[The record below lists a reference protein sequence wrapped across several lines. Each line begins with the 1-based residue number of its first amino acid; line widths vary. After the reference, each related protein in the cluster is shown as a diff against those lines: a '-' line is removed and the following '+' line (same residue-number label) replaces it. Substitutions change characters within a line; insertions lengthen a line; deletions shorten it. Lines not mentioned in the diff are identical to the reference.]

1 MLHPASIRAG
11 HLMWTRQGTCWA
23 IWQLEGMSYG
33 MRPVKEKAAARAA
46 HQAMFRVL
54 TGESMLLSVV
64 VAQDP
69 VSIVQR
75 MIEDVD
81 LEEREAWAEEAEAR
95 LDDLEGTQA
104 GDRLYFLCVPLP
116 NSGIRKLTVPAK
128 AATQNVKAHLGLPH
142 YGVTQ
147 QEITYRMGQA
157 SRVEAMIPKTFSPRR
172 SSVAQQVWLDYHLQ
186 YRGIDA
192 TAFTHEDFE
201 SLVPARHIGEPVID
215 EGGKSDEQTKAS
227 KLNPFSHRYVKIGDE
242 EMFAQDMASYQSMFA
257 LTGLPAGGLAWP
269 GSEILGDIDSY
280 VPGADWVLRMRSRSS
295 DAAKRANRTAMAR
308 INDQLDQRANEVG
321 TGQHDLDAAVEALTA
336 LDETLA
342 HDPNEVEIQPVIL
355 FAVCSDSAE
364 DVVQRS
370 REAVKILQDQDFSVR
385 HPAGYQED
393 LWWSFVPGAALTPKV
408 NEFAQITTSRDLAG
422 LVPIT
427 VAKLG
432 DDKGA
437 LLAENQ
443 TSGLLSMVHLDLP
456 GMLRLRDKS
465 GCIGV
470 TGDLGSGKSTTLKII
485 IKAIVDCWGGQI
497 IATDRSETGEWV
509 SYVKTLTRPTV
520 VDLIE
525 PEFSVDPLRMFDPDR
540 AATVASN
547 FLVTLLNVDPTDE
560 EGVLLGNLLSQD
572 YLEDHQLAGLG
583 ALLQHLTELGE
594 DDPVARK
601 LAGQMNVYAR
611 KPFARALFDDSLPP
625 LPWRESSAIVIRTNR
640 VEMPKTNELD
650 NPNIYKTMR
659 LEKRFGRAAYTL
671 ISTLARVICFDDP
684 TRFAAY
690 IEDEAH
696 NATGNDLQVG
706 EMTTFVR
713 DGRKHFAVLVLG
725 SHDPEA
731 DFGDETMR
739 GLIPIRIVHRQED
752 ETLAKK
758 SLRWL
763 GMDAEDEDLVNELR
777 TDTSPQIG
785 NQVPRE
791 RRGEAY
797 MRDAT
802 GTIGRIRT
810 LLPAA
815 ASSREA
821 ASTTPKAGVTHE

>member
-1 MLHPASIRAG
+1 
-11 HLMWTRQGTCWA
+11 MWTRQGTCWA

-157 SRVEAMIPKTFSPRR
+157 SRVEAMIPKTFSSRR

-227 KLNPFSHRYVKIGDE
+227 KLNPFAHRYVKIGDE
-242 EMFAQDMASYQSMFA
+242 EMFAQDMASYQSRFA

-370 REAVKILQDQDFSVR
+370 REAVKILQDNDFSVR

-393 LWWSFVPGAALTPKV
+393 LWWSFVPGAA
-408 NEFAQITTSRDLAG
+408 
-422 LVPIT
+422 
-427 VAKLG
+427 
-432 DDKGA
+432 
-437 LLAENQ
+437 
-443 TSGLLSMVHLDLP
+443 
-456 GMLRLRDKS
+456 
-465 GCIGV
+465 
-470 TGDLGSGKSTTLKII
+470 
-485 IKAIVDCWGGQI
+485 
-497 IATDRSETGEWV
+497 
-509 SYVKTLTRPTV
+509 
-520 VDLIE
+520 
-525 PEFSVDPLRMFDPDR
+525 
-540 AATVASN
+540 
-547 FLVTLLNVDPTDE
+547 
-560 EGVLLGNLLSQD
+560 
-572 YLEDHQLAGLG
+572 
-583 ALLQHLTELGE
+583 
-594 DDPVARK
+594 
-601 LAGQMNVYAR
+601 
-611 KPFARALFDDSLPP
+611 
-625 LPWRESSAIVIRTNR
+625 
-640 VEMPKTNELD
+640 
-650 NPNIYKTMR
+650 
-659 LEKRFGRAAYTL
+659 
-671 ISTLARVICFDDP
+671 
-684 TRFAAY
+684 
-690 IEDEAH
+690 
-696 NATGNDLQVG
+696 
-706 EMTTFVR
+706 
-713 DGRKHFAVLVLG
+713 
-725 SHDPEA
+725 
-731 DFGDETMR
+731 
-739 GLIPIRIVHRQED
+739 
-752 ETLAKK
+752 
-758 SLRWL
+758 
-763 GMDAEDEDLVNELR
+763 
-777 TDTSPQIG
+777 
-785 NQVPRE
+785 
-791 RRGEAY
+791 
-797 MRDAT
+797 
-802 GTIGRIRT
+802 
-810 LLPAA
+810 
-815 ASSREA
+815 
-821 ASTTPKAGVTHE
+821 